1 VVVTRKW
8 LLVVGG
14 VLVTV
19 AVGWW
24 VLQVALLDSP
34 DRGNAATY
42 GQFVLAAVGLLISL
56 AALWKTL
63 APSRTEP
70 GLDELTDRLALAMR
84 NQWTNAANERR
95 LLQPAPLPI
104 RWHRSGDPVVG
115 PVAAAARADH
125 GFDPLPG
132 LDRVTSSR
140 LRRGTRRDLHR
151 IYGGLA
157 SGRLMIVGGPGTGK
171 SSAAVLLLLDALRY
185 RDQATPDDRSRIPVP
200 VLFTLQNWNPETTS
214 VEAWL
219 HTKLAE
225 IPVFN
230 GRPRDAVNLLRAGRI
245 AVFLDGLDEIPAP
258 VRPLALQA
266 LSEQATFRLVLLTRT
281 KELAKA
287 AERHGLIGAVA
298 LQLENLRPADV
309 ADYLLRPLVEP
320 VPPAWQK
327 LTATLTDNPDGAL
340 AQALTIPLGVSLLR
354 DIYTPGEPVDELC
367 ETERFSDPEDII
379 NHLLDQAIEVAYAPR
394 PGQRLP
400 RYTAETA
407 NRALSFIARH
417 LDGKRTHDLAWWAIP
432 TWLNRKT
439 RLAVN
444 TIFEAGLTALG
455 AGIIFGVLGGP
466 GVWMHSG
473 LLGVIVGLLFGLYI
487 GLMRPKTAMRTGS
500 VQWRRVLAINGLL
513 PALVIGSFVG
523 LLIGLALGVLGGL
536 VATTAFILGGTF
548 SVNVNTPVNNTDS
561 ASPVKAW
568 RGDVAS
574 GLGYG
579 LIVGPAFG
587 FAFSLAGEPLLGL
600 VWGLAGGL
608 ALGSLPTQA
617 SVVAAIQ
624 IYLAVRHR
632 MPLRLIRFLEDARS
646 RHLLRT
652 VGPVYQFRHATLQ
665 DRLAAQ

>member
-63 APSRTEP
+63 APNRTEP

-115 PVAAAARADH
+115 PVAAATRADH

-266 LSEQATFRLVLLTRT
+266 LGEQATFRLVSAPASR
-281 KELAKA
+281 
-287 AERHGLIGAVA
+287 R
-298 LQLENLRPADV
+298 NLSR
-309 ADYLLRPLVEP
+309 R
-320 VPPAWQK
+320 
-327 LTATLTDNPDGAL
+327 
-340 AQALTIPLGVSLLR
+340 R
-354 DIYTPGEPVDELC
+354 
-367 ETERFSDPEDII
+367 
-379 NHLLDQAIEVAYAPR
+379 
-394 PGQRLP
+394 
-400 RYTAETA
+400 
-407 NRALSFIARH
+407 
-417 LDGKRTHDLAWWAIP
+417 GK
-432 TWLNRKT
+432 
-439 RLAVN
+439 
-444 TIFEAGLTALG
+444 
-455 AGIIFGVLGGP
+455 
-466 GVWMHSG
+466 S
-473 LLGVIVGLLFGLYI
+473 
-487 GLMRPKTAMRTGS
+487 
-500 VQWRRVLAINGLL
+500 
-513 PALVIGSFVG
+513 
-523 LLIGLALGVLGGL
+523 
-536 VATTAFILGGTF
+536 
-548 SVNVNTPVNNTDS
+548 
-561 ASPVKAW
+561 
-568 RGDVAS
+568 
-574 GLGYG
+574 
-579 LIVGPAFG
+579 
-587 FAFSLAGEPLLGL
+587 
-600 VWGLAGGL
+600 
-608 ALGSLPTQA
+608 
-617 SVVAAIQ
+617 
-624 IYLAVRHR
+624 
-632 MPLRLIRFLEDARS
+632 
-646 RHLLRT
+646 
-652 VGPVYQFRHATLQ
+652 
-665 DRLAAQ
+665 